1 MGAAV
6 RILELRLAAYNLE
19 RQRAFYADLLGL
31 KLIDESPAH
40 ITVQAGTTQLRFD
53 LTAHKDGAYHVAFNI
68 PDNQLQ
74 EAKRWLLA
82 RTDLLMQDGLDQFAS
97 ESWNAEQ
104 LYFRDADGNILEFIA
119 RHELP
124 TTTATPFNSALILNL
139 SEVGYVVPDV
149 AATVEALH
157 SDLNSSKLCLTPYR
171 NAGPTFAPL
180 GDAHGLLIVAA
191 LGRPWF
197 PTDEAAVV
205 LPLQVTLESPVAFAY
220 TEAGLPYRIRG
231 VTS

>member
-1 MGAAV
+1 M
-6 RILELRLAAYNLE
+6 RILELRLAARDLK
-19 RQRAFYADLLGL
+19 RQRAFYADVLGL
-31 KLIDESPAH
+31 RLLDESPAH
-40 ITVQAGTTQLRFD
+40 ITVQVGTAQLRFD
-53 LTAHKDGAYHVAFNI
+53 LRACEVGAYHVAFNI
-68 PDNQLQ
+68 PKNQLP
-74 EAKRWLLA
+74 EAKQWLLA
-82 RTDLLMQDGLDQFAS
+82 RTDLLTQDGLDQFVS

-104 LYFRDADGNILEFIA
+104 LYFRDADGNVLEFIA

-124 TTTATPFNSALILNL
+124 HTSTTPFGPAHILNL

-149 AATVEALH
+149 AATIEALQ
-157 SDLNSSKLCLTPYR
+157 SDLNTSTLRLTPYR
-171 NAGPTFAPL
+171 KAGPTFAPL

-197 PTDEAAVV
+197 PTDEAAAV

-220 TEAGLPYRIRG
+220 TEAGLPYCIRG

>member
-1 MGAAV
+1 M
-6 RILELRLAAYNLE
+6 RILELRLAARNLK
-19 RQRAFYADLLGL
+19 RQRAFYTDALGL
-31 KLIDESPAH
+31 TLLDESPAH

-53 LTAHKDGAYHVAFNI
+53 LTARESGAYHIAFNI
-68 PDNQLQ
+68 PENQLR

-82 RTDLLMQDGLDQFAS
+82 RTDLLTQDGLDQFAS

-104 LYFRDADGNILEFIA
+104 VYFRDADGNILEFIA

-124 TTTATPFNSALILNL
+124 NTNATPFSSAYILNL
-139 SEVGYVVPDV
+139 SEVSYVVLDV
-149 AATVEALH
+149 VATAKALQ
-157 SDLNSSKLCLTPYR
+157 SDLNSGKLCLPPYR
-171 NAGPTFAPL
+171 KAGPTFAPL

-191 LGRPWF
+191 RGRPWF

-205 LPLQVTLESPVAFAY
+205 LPLQVTLKSPVAFAY

-231 VTS
+231 VTL

>member
-1 MGAAV
+1 M
-6 RILELRLAAYNLE
+6 RIRELRLAARDLK
-19 RQRAFYADLLGL
+19 RQRAFYTQTLGL
-31 KLIDESPAH
+31 KLLDESPAQ
-40 ITVQAGTTQLRFD
+40 ITVQAGTTQLRFE
-53 LTAHKDGAYHVAFNI
+53 LTARGKGAYHIAFNI
-68 PDNQLQ
+68 PKNQLQ
-74 EAKRWLLA
+74 GARRWLLA
-82 RTDLLMQDGLDQFAS
+82 RTDLLTQDGLDQFRS
-97 ESWNAEQ
+97 YSWNAEQ

-124 TTTATPFNSALILNL
+124 TTNATPFNSAHILNL

-149 AATVEALH
+149 AATAKALQ
-157 SDLNSSKLCLTPYR
+157 SDLNSSTLFPTPYR

-197 PTDEAAVV
+197 PTDEAAVA

-231 VTS
+231 VTL